1 MFNIPCYYFFSRYVS
16 GVFLYLWL
24 FLASPHHHLSLLR
37 HDQPP
42 SRPGKSSSIKPI
54 FVIKSL
60 NPCVWMPFSL
70 PSWWIKMSM
79 IIMVVLPRP
88 ELAAPAL
95 SRWGTRKEW
104 EIHFYFQLFKNH
116 PKFSYQLVFAQ
127 LKGDKSEHFCSL
139 WNLFEVWDTG
149 FLFAVSKTEN
159 LCGLWKWKRICSVWK
174 WKPI

>member
-60 NPCVWMPFSL
+60 NPCVWMPFSW

-104 EIHFYFQLFKNH
+104 EIHLYFQLFK
-116 PKFSYQLVFAQ
+116 
-127 LKGDKSEHFCSL
+127 G
-139 WNLFEVWDTG
+139 EVRRNIFIG
-149 FLFAVSKTEN
+149 FKFLFDPNFNREVSIDSSE
-159 LCGLWKWKRICSVWK
+159 
-174 WKPI
+174 KPRSWSNIGS